1 MDKIIK
7 SARNMLYQINE
18 AVEDILMNPIID
30 ESSGEILNERLD
42 EIELI
47 QGSKEAVGGQVAM
60 VWKSLNAELLGIDYE
75 LKRLKELKD
84 KITKGMDRAEKI
96 IPKFIPESV
105 SNKDF
110 EVKYTKSSSIE
121 LDEFGTIDDI
131 PDEYI
136 RIKKEL
142 DKAKLKKL
150 LVLPSGVVLVQKT
163 NLKIK

>member
-1 MDKIIK
+1 MSDIIK
-7 SARNMLYQINE
+7 SSNRLLYEINS
-18 AVEDILMNPIID
+18 AIEDILLNPEVD
-30 ESSGEILNERLD
+30 TETGEILNERLD

-84 KITKGMDRAEKI
+84 RLVRGMERAEKI

-121 LDEFGTIDDI
+121 LDEFGTID
-131 PDEYI
+131 EY
-136 RIKKEL
+136 RG
-142 DKAKLKKL
+142 LK
-150 LVLPSGVVLVQKT
+150 
-163 NLKIK
+163 

>member
-1 MDKIIK
+1 MDLIK
-7 SARNMLYQINE
+7 QSKNLLYNIDM
-18 AVEDILMNPIID
+18 AIEDIIMNPIVD
-30 ESSGEILNERLD
+30 ESTGEILNERLD

-60 VWKSLNAELLGIDYE
+60 VYKSLNAELLGIDYE
-75 LKRLKELKD
+75 LERLTELKNRI
-84 KITKGMDRAEKI
+84 KKGMERASKI

-121 LDEFGTIDDI
+121 LDEFGTIEDI

-136 RIKKEL
+136 RVKKEL

-150 LVLPSGVVLVQKT
+150 SVLPNGIVKVERI
-163 NLKIK
+163 NIKIK